1 MMRNRINVYGE
12 GVVLI
17 PGLVLRNCQVYPDC
31 FCNISAN
38 VNVMTVYEPTSAK
51 LVLLR
56 GTIGRQVS

>member
-1 MMRNRINVYGE
+1 MIRNIINVYWE

-38 VNVMTVYEPTSAK
+38 VNVVTVYKPTSAK
-51 LVLLR
+51 LVLLW